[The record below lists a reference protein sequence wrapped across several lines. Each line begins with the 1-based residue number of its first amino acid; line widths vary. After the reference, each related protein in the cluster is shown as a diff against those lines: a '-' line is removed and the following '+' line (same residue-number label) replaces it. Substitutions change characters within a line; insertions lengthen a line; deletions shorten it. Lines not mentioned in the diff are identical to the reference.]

1 MNIKRFVISAI
12 FIIIII
18 AWASS
23 AIITVIPDSTAS
35 KVCHLGY
42 YAHCSFTPYGTIISV
57 FAAIITFLI
66 AKLKVWKVKT

>member
-1 MNIKRFVISAI
+1 MSVKKLLISTIFFVMIV
-12 FIIIII
+12 

-42 YAHCSFTPYGTIISV
+42 YAHCSFTPYGTIISIAGALSTV
-57 FAAIITFLI
+57 FI
-66 AKLKVWKVKT
+66 ARKLNCLKF

>member
-1 MNIKRFVISAI
+1 MNLKKLFISTI
-12 FIIIII
+12 LIVMII

-42 YAHCSFTPYGTIISV
+42 YAHCSFTPYGTIISIV
-57 FAAIITFLI
+57 GAVLTYFVAR
-66 AKLKVWKVKT
+66 KLNCLKF